1 MAFSDTDPLEE
12 DMGVRCEDMNADQ
25 LVAYI
30 KAYQDAFGFNLK
42 VEGPKERGVF
52 RGLQRVYGNANAG
65 RIVKWAFYHHKGKF
79 RDEIINFF
87 HFSKGNKW
95 LTDKF
100 YLELQQD
107 AAKETAN
114 VNRFQGASL
123 GVTSLSDL

>member
-1 MAFSDTDPLEE
+1 MSFADTDPLED
-12 DMGVRCEDMNADQ
+12 DMGIRCENMTPDQ

-42 VEGPKERGVF
+42 VEGAKERGVF
-52 RGLQRVYGNANAG
+52 RGLQRVYGVENAG

-100 YLELQQD
+100 YLELQQ
-107 AAKETAN
+107 ATAKEHSAAD
-114 VNRFQGASL
+114 RFQGASL
-123 GVTSLSDL
+123 GVTRLSDL